1 MLLLDA
7 VYFSHR
13 ENHSTLQLLDNLFHE
28 LDHGAIFW
36 LLLSGGHCPQL
47 VDDMNAPAALMVHH
61 VGTQDVEVGR
71 KLDFPLRTRSIVD
84 RLNDSIG
91 TPGRAHRCRT
101 SFGLSPSP
109 QKKHSFGN
117 RSAGAAGDSR
127 RRALAAKRPT
137 AFHILA
143 LRVRFY
149 HHLRRFIRKS
159 VPRT

>member
-13 ENHSTLQLLDNLFHE
+13 ENHSTLQLLANLFHE

-36 LLLSGGHCPQL
+36 VLLSGGHCPQL

-61 VGTQDVEVGR
+61 VGSQDVEVGR
-71 KLDFPLRTRSIVD
+71 KLDFPLIIRSIVD

-91 TPGRAHRCRT
+91 TPGRAHPVQDFIWPVSIT
-101 SFGLSPSP
+101 AEETFLP
-109 QKKHSFGN
+109 GN

-127 RRALAAKRPT
+127 RRAAP
-137 AFHILA
+137 AFHSSHCELDLSSSA
-143 LRVRFY
+143 T
-149 HHLRRFIRKS
+149 FIRKS